1 MRELLL
7 VLNLKAASFLKGVFR
22 PDLQSQLKN
31 LASTIV
37 FGAFAVGTFIVARL
51 VTEYLLDTA
60 HIGLFLLHRF
70 LSMVLYVFF
79 VTVNI
84 GNIIVCFA
92 TLYRSDE
99 VSFLMSLP
107 ISHAK
112 IFLVRFVDNFFYS
125 SSTLALI
132 GISAI
137 LGYGSYFNLPWY
149 FFAFFMFGV
158 FLPFM
163 LIAGIVAVVTLMGLI
178 RIAARVGVRVL
189 LAGVSIVY
197 LSAVYFYFK
206 TTNPVG
212 LVSEVMEQYPGI
224 DAYFG
229 YLDPPLV
236 RYLPSHWV
244 SEFLYWS
251 VNGNSERAIP
261 YFFLLFFS
269 MIGLIALAGLLARK
283 LYYRTWLTASD
294 AQAMKGSK
302 IVSTGRSSFLRF
314 DRASAMQRVFLG
326 KDLQIQALFK
336 RDFWMFF
343 REPSQWLHLL
353 LMFVLVL
360 IFLIS
365 VRTLDFR
372 LGFPLMRAVGYLVVF
387 LFNGFLI
394 ASIALRFVFPATSL
408 EGRSFWAVRSSPLD
422 LTRLYLF
429 KLRFSALMTLA
440 VVEFLVF
447 GSLPLLA
454 DDPFLVV
461 VGAISGGCAAVT
473 LTSLHL
479 GAGTYFAMYRERNP
493 IRVASSHGASLAF
506 LGSMVYLCLLVLILV
521 VPLNRYFEARLL
533 PGASLQALFY
543 VPVSV
548 IVLLSIIIIAV
559 STRVGLRSIR
569 MDY

>member
-7 VLNLKAASFLKGVFR
+7 VLNLKAASFLKGVLR
-22 PDLQSQLKN
+22 PDLPSQLKN

-37 FGAFAVGTFIVARL
+37 FAGFAVGTFIVARV

-60 HIGLFLLHRF
+60 HVGLFLLHRF
-70 LSMVLYVFF
+70 LSMALYVFF
-79 VTVNI
+79 VTVNV

-99 VSFLMSLP
+99 VSFMMSLP

-132 GISAI
+132 GVAAI
-137 LGYGSYFNLPWY
+137 LGYGSYLNLPWY
-149 FFAFFMFGV
+149 FYLFFIFFV

-163 LIAGIVAVVTLMGLI
+163 LIAGILAVLTLMGLI
-178 RIAARVGVRVL
+178 KVATRIGVRAL
-189 LAGVSIVY
+189 LAGVTVVY
-197 LSAVYFYFK
+197 LSAVYLYFR
-206 TTNPVG
+206 TVNPVG
-212 LVSEVMEQYPGI
+212 LVSSVIEHYPAVDSYLG
-224 DAYFG
+224 A
-229 YLDPPLV
+229 LDPPLV
-236 RYLPSHWV
+236 RYLPNHWV

-251 VNGNSERAIP
+251 ANGSLERAVP

-283 LYYRTWLTASD
+283 FYYRTWLMASD
-294 AQAMKGSK
+294 AQAMRGSRS
-302 IVSTGRSSFLRF
+302 VSTGRSSILRF
-314 DRASAMQRVFLG
+314 DRISPLQRLLLG
-326 KDLQIQALFK
+326 RDLQTHALFK

-353 LMFVLVL
+353 LMGVLVL

-372 LGFPLMRAVGYLVVF
+372 LGFPLMRAVGYLVVL
-387 LFNGFLI
+387 LFNGFLV
-394 ASIALRFVFPATSL
+394 ASIALRFVFPAVSL
-408 EGRSFWAVRSSPLD
+408 EGRTFWAVRTSPLD
-422 LTRLYLF
+422 LTRLYF
-429 KLRFSALMTLA
+429 QKLKFSAFLL
-440 VVEFLVF
+440 VLLVEVLVL
-447 GSLPLLA
+447 GSIPVLS
-454 DDPFLVV
+454 DDPLLVV
-461 VGAISGGCAAVT
+461 VGAFSGGFAAIS

-506 LGSMVYLCLLVLILV
+506 LGSMVYLCLLVGILV
-521 VPLNRYFEARLL
+521 VPLNRYFESHMVLGR
-533 PGASLQALFY
+533 SVDSLFY
-543 VPVSV
+543 LPLA
-548 IVLLSIIIIAV
+548 IVAFLSILVVFV
-559 STRVGLRSIR
+559 STRVGLQALRT
-569 MDY
+569 DY